1 MIKKTLKVLFFL
13 FITFVFVFSSYEL
26 FFHKADAAWL
36 TCNWGKV
43 CSQSEEDC
51 SVSSLTCTCQQILLQ
66 GGLQCALGINPEQ
79 QLILDF

>member
-36 TCNWGKV
+36 TCDWNNRCPSPGYN
-43 CSQSEEDC
+43 C
-51 SVSSLTCTCQQILLQ
+51 SVTSLTCTCQQVILQ
-66 GGLQCALGINPEQ
+66 GGYMCVVGGIPEE
-79 QLILDF
+79 